1 MTMYLSRCGL
11 SGVDTG
17 STPQNRRCWGGA
29 PKGKG
34 KPCSAP
40 LRCPFSR
47 PREGERHKGCKCDRE
62 GYTRD
67 ASATKRDVQGM
78 RVRQR
83 RGCRRDA
90 SATETGVQKACE
102 CDRDGD
108 AEGMRVRQRRGCKRD
123 ASARET
129 GMQKACA
136 CDRDRGRNAEGVH
149 AWRVYKVQHFPN
161 CFKTT
166 CCAHCALRT
175 VCSCSEWRLVAARGV

>member
-83 RGCRRDA
+83 RGC
-90 SATETGVQKACE
+90 
-102 CDRDGD
+102 
-108 AEGMRVRQRRGCKRD
+108 KRD